1 VLIQL
6 LLLLAGFGV
15 PYAIKSMSI
24 RMRDADYSFIQIT
37 DPFFSMAYV
46 GDGGL
51 LTDAAVIA
59 LIIPGVAICVLLLNM
74 PSVIRELRVVRE
86 AAPARV
92 IQDEVDLH
100 PPPEALP
107 QNPWDEPA

>member
-1 VLIQL
+1 
-6 LLLLAGFGV
+6 
-15 PYAIKSMSI
+15 
-24 RMRDADYSFIQIT
+24 
-37 DPFFSMAYV
+37 MA
-46 GDGGL
+46 DGGVL
-51 LTDAAVIA
+51 SDAAVIA
-59 LIIPGVAICVLLLNM
+59 LVVPGVAVCMLLLNM

-92 IQDEVDLH
+92 LQDEAELH